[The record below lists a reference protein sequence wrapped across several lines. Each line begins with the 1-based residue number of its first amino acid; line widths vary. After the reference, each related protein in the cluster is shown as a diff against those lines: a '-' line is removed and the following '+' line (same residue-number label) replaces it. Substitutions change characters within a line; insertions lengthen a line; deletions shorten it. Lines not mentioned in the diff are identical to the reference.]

1 MIPILAASNTLKILT
16 GIVELLLF
24 IAAIGWA
31 IVRWIKK
38 SDEPISLIVRLGF
51 SAAILLGILGLAATA
66 KDTET
71 MIMSVLVGAVGG
83 LFLAMLWGGSF
94 CAWVASPFENLFT
107 GGSQSIEARAL
118 YSMAYGKR
126 KRGLHQEAIAE
137 IQSQLEKFPGDF
149 EGEMLLAEIYAEDL
163 KEFPKA
169 EEVILSTVQ
178 HEKRSPQ
185 NIAYA
190 LNRLADWHLKF
201 HQDRDA
207 ARGVFER
214 IVELLPDSE
223 QAQMAAQRIAHLTP
237 AEMLA
242 EQKERTPITLQHHE
256 EHIGLL
262 GKVADLRAPDD
273 PAKRAQGYIK
283 HLEQFPNDNDAR
295 EQLAI
300 IYVEHYKRIDLAIDQ
315 LEQLIA
321 TPGQAAKAVVHWLNT
336 IADWH
341 IKMKG
346 DVTAAK
352 MTLLRIGERFP
363 DSAAAANAEK
373 RISFLRMET
382 RQQQYV
388 TTVKLGSYEQN
399 IGLKRKADES

>member
-1 MIPILAASNTLKILT
+1 MHPILASSNALKILAGT
-16 GIVELLLF
+16 AELIVFLC
-24 IAAIGWA
+24 AIGWV

-38 SDEPISLIVRLGF
+38 SDEPLSLIVKLAV
-51 SAAILLGILGLAATA
+51 SVPILAGVVGLAVTA
-66 KDTET
+66 RDPST
-71 MIMSVLVGAVGG
+71 MIMAVMVGAVGG
-83 LFLAMLWGGSF
+83 LFLAMIWAGDF
-94 CAWVASPFENLFT
+94 CAWVASPFENLYT
-107 GGSQSIEARAL
+107 GGNQSFEARAL

-137 IQSQLEKFPGDF
+137 IQRQLEKFPGDF
-149 EGEMLLAEIYAEDL
+149 EGEMLLADIYAVDL
-163 KEFPKA
+163 QQFSQA
-169 EEVILSTVQ
+169 EEVILTTIH

-207 ARGVFER
+207 ARAVLEK
-214 IVELLPDSE
+214 ILELLPDSE
-223 QAQMAAQRIAHLTP
+223 QAQMASQRIAHLTP

-242 EQKERTPITLQHHE
+242 EQKERTPLALPHHE
-256 EHIGLL
+256 EHLGLL
-262 GKVADLRAPDD
+262 GKMADPRPVED
-273 PAKRAQGYIK
+273 PGKKAQEFIK

-300 IYVEHYKRIDLAIDQ
+300 IYLEHYKRIDLAIDQ

-341 IKMKG
+341 IKWNG
-346 DVTAAK
+346 DLAAAK
-352 MTLLRIGERFP
+352 LTLLRIGERYP
-363 DSAAAANAEK
+363 DSAAAANAQK

-382 RQQQYV
+382 RPQQHV
-388 TTVKLGSYEQN
+388 STLKLGSYDQN
-399 IGLKRKADES
+399 IGLKPKG